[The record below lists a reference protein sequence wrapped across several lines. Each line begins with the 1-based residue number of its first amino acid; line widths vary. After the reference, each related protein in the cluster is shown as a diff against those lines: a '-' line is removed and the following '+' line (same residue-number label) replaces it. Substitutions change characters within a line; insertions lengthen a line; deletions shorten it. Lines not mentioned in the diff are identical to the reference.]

1 MISSKFLLT
10 GTISVGKSATL
21 EYLGSLNLPGIGFVK
36 EVARDLIDS
45 APDLAIST
53 NKPGVL
59 PDMGSIIFEEQ
70 KRREIECAKLGS
82 RIILC
87 DRGSLDII
95 THARA
100 LGGEIKSE
108 WEDWV
113 NSYNLIFY
121 FNKEGIPFNP
131 DSYPKGM
138 NWELFRDA
146 LDRETRLFLASCN
159 VSHKELLG
167 TVQQRAE
174 TIRSYFN
181 EQHRTPEGNLTPY
194 KERL

>member
-21 EYLGSLNLPGIGFVK
+21 EYLRSLNLPGIGFVK

-45 APDLAIST
+45 APDLAISA

-59 PDMGSIIFEEQ
+59 PNMGSIIFEEQ

-113 NSYNLIFY
+113 HNYNLIFY

-131 DSYPKGM
+131 DSYPQGT
-138 NWELFRDA
+138 NWDLFRDV
-146 LDRETRLFLASCN
+146 LDRETRLFLASCS
-159 VSHKELLG
+159 VPSTELRG
-167 TVQQRAE
+167 NIQQRAE
-174 TIRSYFN
+174 TIMGYFN
-181 EQHRTPEGNLTPY
+181 EQCKTAEGNTPY
-194 KERL
+194 KERLK